1 MIDAYHKALEN
12 VSPLDTDAQKNEFM
26 DIYEEDG
33 LDEALSYVVELGKLT
48 PDMRTVIRYG
58 ACDYEAGE
66 NYSEEN
72 PELVNELFDHLG
84 VSRAENMSL
93 DPYDPDITPKQRAS
107 IAVRMILT
115 GEWEERERE
124 FDTCLEMN
132 DSEQVWKE
140 ILKQT
145 KTNPELAHILS
156 QKIFKKIM
164 LDIAKEVCDNTGAT
178 LGNDEYIDYDYS
190 DSGDRLSASQIER
203 ILKSK
208 DPADELY
215 AIANTTGKFGVDCS
229 FLDEAVT
236 DALENI
242 PQEQADFL
250 EQYVH
255 EHYPKGTSVEFA
267 FREEHPVG
275 IYYDLENSPLL
286 NQEIPVDIIYE
297 PDEKELAPSE
307 RYASAPLVLL
317 AKQQG
322 IEKEFRKEVAKRKE
336 TAKMDTPRGSQSPK
350 DWTLAECLARENEVR
365 DDGTSKFV
373 FLANLTVKNCID
385 LLQLQKEERL
395 LGKKAKGTISLPKTV
410 IAGKYDF
417 DGWNEMGFYL
427 NNISILPKEVELPL
441 KDIRLHNDEASRYR
455 LADYFNSNAWT
466 NEPVKIC
473 STKELE
479 KTATKASDPIR

>member
-1 MIDAYHKALEN
+1 MATYTPQEFQEKMYQLYQLDWMMKNGYSLDDAFDVMKELQEHYQ
-12 VSPLDTDAQKNEFM
+12 DTDEEPTIAEGIQNFQNNKFHGKSFASKEEFM
-26 DIYEEDG
+26 ERLKTDVPYMSKLIENSNDPKG
-33 LDEALSYVVELGKLT
+33 L
-48 PDMRTVIRYG
+48 
-58 ACDYEAGE
+58 GE
-66 NYSEEN
+66 TYQG
-72 PELVNELFDHLG
+72 F
-84 VSRAENMSL
+84 L
-93 DPYDPDITPKQRAS
+93 DR
-107 IAVRMILT
+107 
-115 GEWEERERE
+115 
-124 FDTCLEMN
+124 
-132 DSEQVWKE
+132 
-140 ILKQT
+140 
-145 KTNPELAHILS
+145 TNPHLS
-156 QKIFKKIM
+156 VPPKLRSPEEQEKIFKKIM
-164 LDIAKEVCDNTGAT
+164 LDIAKEVCDKTGAT

-427 NNISILPKEVELPL
+427 DNISILPKEVELPL

-455 LADYFNSNAWT
+455 LADYFNSKAWT